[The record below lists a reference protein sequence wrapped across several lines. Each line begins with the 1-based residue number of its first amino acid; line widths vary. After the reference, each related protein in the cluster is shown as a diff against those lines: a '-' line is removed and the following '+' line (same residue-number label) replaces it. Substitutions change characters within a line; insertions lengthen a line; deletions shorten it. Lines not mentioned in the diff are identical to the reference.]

1 MKRSPLNYLIS
12 GLLVFCL
19 GIYPFIASGQTN
31 ESLVLQVDQKK
42 QSVVGFGASLAYY
55 ENWLN
60 AHPNKSEIYEAIFGE
75 LSLDILRVRNA
86 FDYDPGMVDRVK
98 EYMVAAEAS
107 LGYPIKLLS
116 SSWGPTDAL
125 KNTGDRKNGGTLR
138 YSIDEGVVKFD
149 YGGFAQWWNSSLD
162 EYEAQGILPDYIS
175 IQNEPA
181 WSASWETCLFNPNET
196 ISATDTIAG
205 YNRALDAVYDS
216 LQTREQRPLILG
228 PEPAGIGFNSVENYV
243 NALDLSKLDGI
254 AHHLYHGVDENDPYA
269 SSNFS
274 KVGDFHPEVPHIQTE
289 YSLGDWFS
297 LAGLIYKS
305 FYDEQVVAY
314 LYWDLIWNEGGLVQL
329 DFPWDQSQWIDPQKG
344 YTKTKDFY
352 AFKQFSAFIHPGWLM
367 TDHTLTGS
375 ENASLTFISPTGD
388 SAVCVV
394 INRSDTKDLKVHMEI
409 PGYRIA
415 ESAVYSTSEDLNC
428 ELVGTLVDSLLTLS
442 PHSIATVDMR
452 ILEYDPAT
460 DTLAP
465 TIPGGLQII
474 DVSDQS
480 LSVTWDPSMDSVGVK
495 GYRIYVDGLL
505 TGTTIDTSYV
515 ISELEPNT
523 SYEVAVSAFDQAG
536 NESEKSNSVTGTT
549 LFFDHEPPRLE
560 ATDSIYQEGI
570 IEVISSEDGVV
581 FLVPADT
588 PGEISSIRKVSM
600 DSIEVMAGTA
610 ASLLI
615 SGMDNGV
622 YWLYASDSAENISE
636 PQVLTILGVGIE
648 SSIIQTFSAFP
659 NPFSKQLVFRFT
671 LHADQEISLVLM
683 DSQGRVVRKEIF
695 GPLAAGQNQV
705 ILQRDKLPEGI
716 YFFRL
721 EDSEGEGRS
730 GPLMIQD

>member
-1 MKRSPLNYLIS
+1 MKLSPLNKLIP
-12 GLLVFCL
+12 GLLVYCL
-19 GIYPFIASGQTN
+19 GIYPFIASGQTT

-42 QSVVGFGASLAYY
+42 QSVVGFGASLAFY

-86 FDYDPGMVDRVK
+86 YAYDPGMVGRVK

-107 LGYPIKLLS
+107 LGHPIKLLS
-116 SSWGPTDAL
+116 SSWGPTDTL

-138 YSIDEGVVKFD
+138 YTIDEGLVKFD
-149 YGGFAQWWNSSLD
+149 YAGFAQWWNRSLD
-162 EYEAQGILPDYIS
+162 EYEASGIMPDYIS
-175 IQNEPA
+175 IQNEPG
-181 WSASWETCLFNPNET
+181 WSASWETCLFNPRET
-196 ISATDTIAG
+196 VNATDTIAG
-205 YNRALDAVYDS
+205 YNQALDAVYDS
-216 LQTREQRPLILG
+216 LQTRELRPLILG
-228 PEPAGIGFNSVENYV
+228 PEPSGIGYNSVENYV

-254 AHHLYHGVDENDPYA
+254 AHHLYHGVDENNPYA
-269 SSNFS
+269 STDFS
-274 KVGDFHPEVPHIQTE
+274 KVGDFHPEVPHFQTE
-289 YSLGDWFS
+289 YSRGDWFS

-329 DFPWDQSQWIDPQKG
+329 DHPWDQSQWIDPQKG

-367 TDHTLTGS
+367 IHHTMTGS
-375 ENASLTFISPTGD
+375 ENAILTFVSPGGD
-388 SAVCVV
+388 SASCVV
-394 INRSDTKDLKVHMEI
+394 INRSDTEELTVHLDI

-415 ESAVYSTSEDLNC
+415 ESAVYSTTESKDC
-428 ELVGTLVDSLLTLS
+428 ELEGPLVDSLLTLS

-452 ILEYDPAT
+452 IREYDPAT

-465 TIPGGLQII
+465 TIPSGLQII

-480 LSVTWDPSMDSVGVK
+480 LSVIWDPSLDSIGVK

-505 TGTTIDTSYV
+505 NGTSTDTSYV

-523 SYEVAVSAFDQAG
+523 TYEIAISAFDQAG
-536 NESEKSNSVTGTT
+536 NESEKSIPVTGTT
-549 LFFDHEPPRLE
+549 LIFDHEPPKLE
-560 ATDSIYQEGI
+560 ATDSIYQEGSV
-570 IEVISSEDGVV
+570 EVKSSEDGVV
-581 FLVPADT
+581 YLVPGDT
-588 PGEISSIRKVSM
+588 QGDINSIREGAL
-600 DSIEVMAGTA
+600 DSIEVVANTA
-610 ASLLI
+610 TSLMI

-622 YWLYASDSAENISE
+622 YWLYAADSAENISE
-636 PQVLTILGVGIE
+636 PEVLTILGVGIE
-648 SSIIQTFSAFP
+648 SAIIQTFNVYP
-659 NPFSKQLVFRFT
+659 NPFSQQLVFRFT
-671 LHADQEISLVLM
+671 LSADQEIILMLM
-683 DSQGRVVRKEIF
+683 DSQGRVVRKETYRH
-695 GPLAAGQNQV
+695 LSAGQNQV
-705 ILQRDKLPEGI
+705 ILQRNELPEGI

-721 EDSEGEGRS
+721 ENSGGEGKS